1 MLDSN
6 DSPSDA
12 WAGWAEGLLRT
23 GTDKGVC
30 SAGAR
35 GGAGVTAGAQSG
47 LGMAGM
53 SVTVQRLDG
62 VTQGEQG
69 EGSDAAASAFGRQQ
83 QEASSS
89 GQGQGQTQVLGQR
102 QGQGQGEVRHRGWW
116 KACGP
121 DHPAMPGV
129 PASWFEG
136 LPR

>member
-1 MLDSN
+1 M
-6 DSPSDA
+6 
-12 WAGWAEGLLRT
+12 
-23 GTDKGVC
+23 
-30 SAGAR
+30 
-35 GGAGVTAGAQSG
+35 TAGAQSG
-47 LGMAGM
+47 LGTADMNL
-53 SVTVQRLDG
+53 TVQRLDG

-69 EGSDAAASAFGRQQ
+69 EGSDAAASALGRQQ

-89 GQGQGQTQVLGQR
+89 GQGQGQVQGQGQTQR
-102 QGQGQGEVRHRGWW
+102 QGQDEVRHRGWW